1 MNKKNRT
8 ESDDKEKNKIEI
20 EYITEEEE
28 GDESKKGRP
37 DAEKDEKNGEE
48 TIETSKNEI
57 DELKKAVKEYEEEN
71 KKLKE
76 QYLREAA
83 DKDNLRKR
91 MEKEK
96 NEFFQYALSDV
107 FREIISI
114 LDNFDRALQKKEED
128 DKKHF
133 REGVKLIHKQLE
145 NLLKNHGIK
154 PIKLEGNKFDPHF
167 HEALMS
173 EESDKVKEPTVSEVI
188 QKGYMIHQRLLRP
201 ALVKVKVPKKKS

>member
-8 ESDDKEKNKIEI
+8 EPDDKENNEIEI
-20 EYITEEEE
+20 EYIIEEKE
-28 GDESKKGRP
+28 GEESKKGKP
-37 DAEKDEKNGEE
+37 DTEGDEKNGEE
-48 TIETSKNEI
+48 TIEKSKNEI
-57 DELKKAVKEYEEEN
+57 EELKKAVKQYAEEN
-71 KKLKE
+71 KKIKE

-91 MEKEK
+91 TEREK

-114 LDNFDRALQKKEED
+114 LDNFDRALEKKEEG

-133 REGVKLIHKQLE
+133 REGVKLIYKQLE

-173 EESDKVKEPTVSEVI
+173 EESDNVKEPTVSEVI

>member
-1 MNKKNRT
+1 MNKKNQT
-8 ESDDKEKNKIEI
+8 ESDDKENNGIEI

-28 GDESKKGRP
+28 KEKTKKRVA
-37 DAEKDEKNGEE
+37 DAEGEEKNGEE
-48 TIETSKNEI
+48 TIEESRNEI
-57 DELKKAVKEYEEEN
+57 EELKKALIQYEEEN

-91 MEKEK
+91 TEKEK

-114 LDNFDRALQKKEED
+114 LDNFDRALQKKEEG

-154 PIKLEGNKFDPHF
+154 PIKLDENKFDPRF

-173 EESDKVKEPTVSEVI
+173 EESDKVKEPKVSEVI

-201 ALVKVKVPKKKS
+201 ALVKVQVPKKKS